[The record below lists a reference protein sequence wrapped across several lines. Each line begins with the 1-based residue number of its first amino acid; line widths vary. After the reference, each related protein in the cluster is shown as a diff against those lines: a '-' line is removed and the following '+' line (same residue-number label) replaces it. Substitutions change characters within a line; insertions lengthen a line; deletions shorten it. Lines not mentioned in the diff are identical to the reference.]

1 MLRRTVY
8 GCGAAQC
15 WCVLG
20 GGALRAAPV
29 LRRSG
34 AGSIQARSW
43 CGGLAQRR
51 GAPPGEKLLLL
62 REGFAAVRPG
72 PRRRRDNLRG
82 CILDDADSSL
92 ERVDPPVEPASLA
105 GEDGWIAEG
114 VGEQCTALIGSEK
127 AHGEVVRVAS
137 AQCPELLLCPL
148 DRNAH

>member
-1 MLRRTVY
+1 MGVVRLSAGACWVVVHCGLRLFCAAR
-8 GCGAAQC
+8 GAC
-15 WCVLG
+15 
-20 GGALRAAPV
+20 
-29 LRRSG
+29 
-34 AGSIQARSW
+34 SIQARSW

-51 GAPPGEKLLLL
+51 GAPPGEKLLLLL

-92 ERVDPPVEPASLA
+92 ERVDPLVEPASLA